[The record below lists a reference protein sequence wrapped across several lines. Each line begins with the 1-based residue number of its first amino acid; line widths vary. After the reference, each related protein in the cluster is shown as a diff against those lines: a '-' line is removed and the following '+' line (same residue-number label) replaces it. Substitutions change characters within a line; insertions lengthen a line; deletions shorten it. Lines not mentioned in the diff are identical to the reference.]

1 MHARSL
7 VRKTAIALSTLW
19 LAFSCRLVLA
29 ADPFGN
35 TGLKDVGKEV
45 YGSQADA
52 EKAGNLTTLIGSL
65 VKSAIG
71 LLGIVFLILIV
82 YAGYLWMT
90 ARGDEKVVTKAK
102 DTLQRAIIG
111 LIIVVAAYAITTFLF
126 TRISGAATGSGGSG
140 AGCTDCSDLE

>member
-7 VRKTAIALSTLW
+7 IKKTALALSTLW
-19 LAFSCRLVLA
+19 LAFSCQLVLA

-35 TGLKDVGKEV
+35 TGLQNVGKEV

-52 EKAGNLTTLIGSL
+52 EKAGKFEVLIGNL
-65 VKSAIG
+65 IKSAIG
-71 LLGIVFLILIV
+71 ILGIVFLILIV
-82 YAGYLWMT
+82 YAGYVWMT

-126 TRISGAATGSGGSG
+126 SRITRSVTGSGG
-140 AGCTDCSDLE
+140 AGCPECSDLE

>member
-1 MHARSL
+1 MQ
-7 VRKTAIALSTLW
+7 VREALKKSAIALSTAW
-19 LAFSCRLVLA
+19 LALSCNVVLA
-29 ADPFGN
+29 ADPFGG
-35 TGLKDVGKEV
+35 TGLTDVGKEV
-45 YGSQADA
+45 YGSQGDA
-52 EKAGNLTTLIGSL
+52 EKAGNLTTLIGGL
-65 VKSAIG
+65 IKGAISI
-71 LLGIVFLILIV
+71 LGIVFLILIV

-126 TRISGAATGSGGSG
+126 TRITGAATGSGGSG

>member
-1 MHARSL
+1 MQ
-7 VRKTAIALSTLW
+7 VREALKKSAIVLSTAW
-19 LAFSCRLVLA
+19 LAFSCNVVLA

-35 TGLKDVGKEV
+35 TGLQDVGKEV
-45 YGSQADA
+45 YGSQGDA

-65 VKSAIG
+65 IKSAIS

-90 ARGDEKVVTKAK
+90 ARGDEKVVSKAK

-140 AGCTDCSDLE
+140 ASAPGDELE